1 MHFYKRKSK
10 MIDSNFSNTPLPER
24 TPEHGVKKSR
34 GLNVRL
40 IAAILFAVI
49 FVLVVMLFSK
59 VAKLQSSVDELSKRL
74 GESEDYIAA
83 MNTNVDEYPE
93 ADGNMLYHDDIYGD
107 FSAEPLEGVPLNT
120 LDWENL
126 ELGEDNR
133 YTYYENGEAVSKT
146 GIDVSY
152 HQGDIDWEKVAADGI
167 DFAMIRIGYRGYE
180 KGVMHR
186 DELSESYISGA
197 QAAGI
202 DVGVYFYS
210 QAVSE
215 AEARE
220 EAVYVCELIKDSE
233 IKYPVVFDWELPDDS
248 EARTLGT
255 TTETLNKCAAAFC
268 QEITNRGYT
277 AMLYSNLKMALTKYD
292 MQTLIAYDF
301 WYVEYKN
308 GHNPPSYPYELQMW
322 QYASDGRVDGVDGYV
337 DMNISFVDYA
347 AEYSKHQ
354 NADFE

>member
-1 MHFYKRKSK
+1 
-10 MIDSNFSNTPLPER
+10 MIDSNIQE
-24 TPEHGVKKSR
+24 SR
-34 GLNVRL
+34 PSENSAEMAVRKNRPLNVRL
-40 IAAILFAVI
+40 IAAVLFAA
-49 FVLVVMLFSK
+49 FAVLIAVLFLK
-59 VAKLQSSVDELSKRL
+59 VTKLQKNINELAQRL
-74 GESEDYIAA
+74 ADSEDYIAA

-133 YTYYENGEAVSKT
+133 YTYYENGKAVSKT

-152 HQGDIDWEKVAADGI
+152 HQGDIDWERVAADGI

-180 KGVMHR
+180 KGIMHR

-268 QEITNRGYT
+268 QEITDRGYT

-292 MQTLIAYDF
+292 MQTLSAYDF
-301 WYVEYKN
+301 WYVEYKD

-322 QYASDGRVDGVDGYV
+322 QYASDGRVDGIDGYV

-347 AEYSKHQ
+347 AEYGKHQ

>member
-1 MHFYKRKSK
+1 
-10 MIDSNFSNTPLPER
+10 MIDSNIQESRPSENSAEMT
-24 TPEHGVKKSR
+24 VKKNR
-34 GLNVRL
+34 PLNVRL
-40 IAAILFAVI
+40 IAAVLFAA
-49 FVLVVMLFSK
+49 FAVLIAVLFLK
-59 VAKLQSSVDELSKRL
+59 VTKLQKNINELAQRL
-74 GESEDYIAA
+74 ADSEDYIAA

-120 LDWENL
+120 FDWENL

-152 HQGDIDWEKVAADGI
+152 HQGDIDWERVAADGI

-180 KGVMHR
+180 KGIMHR

-268 QEITNRGYT
+268 QEITDRGYT

-292 MQTLIAYDF
+292 MQTLSAYDF
-301 WYVEYKN
+301 WYVEYKD

-322 QYASDGRVDGVDGYV
+322 QYASDGRVDGIDGYV

-347 AEYSKHQ
+347 AEYGKHQ

>member
-1 MHFYKRKSK
+1 
-10 MIDSNFSNTPLPER
+10 MIDSNIQESRPSENSAEMT
-24 TPEHGVKKSR
+24 VKKNR
-34 GLNVRL
+34 PLNVRL
-40 IAAILFAVI
+40 IAAVLFAA
-49 FVLVVMLFSK
+49 FAVLIAVLFLK
-59 VAKLQSSVDELSKRL
+59 VTKLQKNINELAQRL
-74 GESEDYIAA
+74 ADSEDYIAA

-152 HQGDIDWEKVAADGI
+152 HQGDIDWERVAADGI

-180 KGVMHR
+180 KGIMHR

-255 TTETLNKCAAAFC
+255 TTETLNKCASAFC
-268 QEITNRGYT
+268 QEITDRGYT

-292 MQTLIAYDF
+292 MQTLSAYDF
-301 WYVEYKN
+301 WYVEYKD

-322 QYASDGRVDGVDGYV
+322 QYASDGRVDGIDGYV

-347 AEYSKHQ
+347 AEYGKHQ

>member
-1 MHFYKRKSK
+1 MFFKRKSK
-10 MIDSNFSNTPLPER
+10 MIDSNIQESRPSENSAEMT
-24 TPEHGVKKSR
+24 VKKNR
-34 GLNVRL
+34 PLNVRL
-40 IAAILFAVI
+40 IAAVLFAA
-49 FVLVVMLFSK
+49 FAVLIAVLFLK
-59 VAKLQSSVDELSKRL
+59 VTKLQKNINELAQRL
-74 GESEDYIAA
+74 ADSEDYIAA

-120 LDWENL
+120 LDWKNL

-152 HQGDIDWEKVAADGI
+152 HQGDIDWERVAADGI

-180 KGVMHR
+180 KGIMHR

-220 EAVYVCELIKDSE
+220 EAVYVCGLIKDSE

-268 QEITNRGYT
+268 QEITDRGYT

-292 MQTLIAYDF
+292 MQTLSAYDF
-301 WYVEYKN
+301 WYVEYKD

-322 QYASDGRVDGVDGYV
+322 QYASDGRVDGIDGYV

-347 AEYSKHQ
+347 AEYGKHQ

>member
-1 MHFYKRKSK
+1 
-10 MIDSNFSNTPLPER
+10 MIDSNIQESRPSENSAEMT
-24 TPEHGVKKSR
+24 VKKSR
-34 GLNVRL
+34 HLNVRL
-40 IAAILFAVI
+40 IAAVLFAA
-49 FVLVVMLFSK
+49 FAVLIAVLFLK
-59 VAKLQSSVDELSKRL
+59 VTKLQKNINELAQRL
-74 GESEDYIAA
+74 ADSEDYIAA

-152 HQGDIDWEKVAADGI
+152 HQGDIDWERVAADGI

-180 KGVMHR
+180 KGIMHR
-186 DELSESYISGA
+186 DKLSESYISGA

-268 QEITNRGYT
+268 QEITDRGYT

-292 MQTLIAYDF
+292 MQTLSVYDF
-301 WYVEYKN
+301 WYVEYKD

-322 QYASDGRVDGVDGYV
+322 QYASDGRVDGIDGYV

-347 AEYSKHQ
+347 AEYGKHQ

>member
-1 MHFYKRKSK
+1 
-10 MIDSNFSNTPLPER
+10 MIDSNIQE
-24 TPEHGVKKSR
+24 SR
-34 GLNVRL
+34 PSENSAEMTVRKNRPLNVRL
-40 IAAILFAVI
+40 IAAVLFAA
-49 FVLVVMLFSK
+49 FAVLIAVLFLK
-59 VAKLQSSVDELSKRL
+59 VTKLQKNINELAQRL
-74 GESEDYIAA
+74 ADSEDYIAA

-133 YTYYENGEAVSKT
+133 YTYYENGEAVSKM

-152 HQGDIDWEKVAADGI
+152 HQGDIDWERVAADGI

-180 KGVMHR
+180 KGIMHR

-268 QEITNRGYT
+268 QEITDRGYT

-292 MQTLIAYDF
+292 MQTLSAYDF
-301 WYVEYKN
+301 WYVEYKD

-322 QYASDGRVDGVDGYV
+322 QYASDGRVDGIDGYV

-347 AEYSKHQ
+347 AEYGKHQ

>member
-1 MHFYKRKSK
+1 
-10 MIDSNFSNTPLPER
+10 MIESNIPNQTLPPKI
-24 TPEHGVKKSR
+24 PEHSVKKKKE
-34 GLNVRL
+34 LNVRL
-40 IAAILFAVI
+40 IAAVLFAVI
-49 FVLVVMLFSK
+49 LVLMVMLFSR
-59 VAKLQSSVDELSKRL
+59 VTKLQNSVDELSRRL
-74 GESEDYIAA
+74 AESEDYIAA
-83 MNTNVDEYPE
+83 MNTNVDEYTE
-93 ADGNMLYHDDIYGD
+93 NDDNMLYHEDIYGD

-126 ELGEDNR
+126 ELDENNR
-133 YTYYENGEAVSKT
+133 YTYYENGEAASKT

-186 DELSESYISGA
+186 DELSESYINGA
-197 QAAGI
+197 QTAGI

-220 EAVYVCELIKDSE
+220 EAVYVCELIKDNE
-233 IKYPVVFDWELPDDS
+233 IKYPVVFDWELPEDT

-268 QEITNRGYT
+268 EEITDRGYT

-292 MQTLIAYDF
+292 MQTLCAYDF
-301 WYVEYKN
+301 WFVEYKD

-322 QYASDGRVDGVDGYV
+322 QYASDGNVDGIDGNV

-347 AEYSKHQ
+347 TEYDKRR

>member
-1 MHFYKRKSK
+1 
-10 MIDSNFSNTPLPER
+10 MIDSNIQESRPSENSAEMT
-24 TPEHGVKKSR
+24 VKKNR
-34 GLNVRL
+34 PLNVRL
-40 IAAILFAVI
+40 IAAVLFAT
-49 FVLVVMLFSK
+49 FAVLIAVLFLK
-59 VAKLQSSVDELSKRL
+59 VTKLQKNINELAQRL
-74 GESEDYIAA
+74 ADSEDYIAA

-152 HQGDIDWEKVAADGI
+152 HQGDIDWERVAADGI

-180 KGVMHR
+180 KGIMHR
-186 DELSESYISGA
+186 DKLSESYISGA

-202 DVGVYFYS
+202 DIGVYFYS

-268 QEITNRGYT
+268 QEITDRGYT

-292 MQTLIAYDF
+292 MQTLSAYDF
-301 WYVEYKN
+301 WYVEYKD

-322 QYASDGRVDGVDGYV
+322 QYASDGRVDGIDGYV

-347 AEYSKHQ
+347 AEYGKHQ